1 MVDSDMQP
9 YYPPLRERVL
19 VSRSGYTSS
28 GVGCHEINAVIQDG
42 MSIRKAACV
51 YGVPK
56 STLGDRIS
64 GKVLPGT
71 KSGPLSYLTEK
82 EEQELVTF
90 LTRSSAI
97 GYGRTRKEVIAI
109 VERLLFSRGIHKYV
123 TNGWWESFSKRHTEL
138 VLRTASTLSIS

>member
-1 MVDSDMQP
+1 MK
-9 YYPPLRERVL
+9 
-19 VSRSGYTSS
+19 
-28 GVGCHEINAVIQDG
+28 AVIHDG

-71 KSGPLSYLTEK
+71 KSGPPSYITEK
-82 EEQELVTF
+82 EELVTF
-90 LTRSSAI
+90 MTRSSAI

-109 VERLLFSRGIHKYV
+109 VEWLLCSRGIHKYV
-123 TNGWWESFSKRHTEL
+123 TNGWWESFS
-138 VLRTASTLSIS
+138 

>member
-1 MVDSDMQP
+1 MEQAMK
-9 YYPPLRERVL
+9 
-19 VSRSGYTSS
+19 
-28 GVGCHEINAVIQDG
+28 AVIHDG

-71 KSGPLSYLTEK
+71 KSGPPSYITEK

-90 LTRSSAI
+90 MTRSSAI

-109 VERLLFSRGIHKYV
+109 VEWLLCSRGIHKYV
-123 TNGWWESFSKRHTEL
+123 TNGWWESFS
-138 VLRTASTLSIS
+138 